1 MHEFSSLEAKNRLA
15 IVLLRSVETEERVK
29 ILLARYARPIYDTQY
44 LVRLIRSPSF
54 LHFRIPHFLTT
65 ACKTRVERAKYSAL
79 EIVHK
84 LFKVTSTSF

>member
-54 LHFRIPHFLTT
+54 
-65 ACKTRVERAKYSAL
+65 KTVFEFFPSFSNYS
-79 EIVHK
+79 
-84 LFKVTSTSF
+84 FP